1 MAARKARGR
10 RGWAGG
16 RARGRHDDVARL
28 PKPAGCT
35 APRRGPHGDR
45 GLQVTPTRRGGGG
58 VLPLLR
64 AGLSADSEPALNTG
78 FEKESLQPKTERLN
92 TAAVGATTGLRRD
105 I

>member
-28 PKPAGCT
+28 PAGCT

-45 GLQVTPTRRGGGG
+45 GLQVTPTRRGGG